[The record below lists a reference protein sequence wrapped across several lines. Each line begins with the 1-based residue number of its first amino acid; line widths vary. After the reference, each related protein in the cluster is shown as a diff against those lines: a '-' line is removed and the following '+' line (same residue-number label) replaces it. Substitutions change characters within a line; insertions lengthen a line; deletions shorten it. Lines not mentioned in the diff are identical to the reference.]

1 MGGKS
6 TFQVKH
12 GRQMVDTATGSLVM
26 PPNIPGIIFVQGR
39 DHGKSP
45 APELVGPEGCDGL
58 LAQKLPKPRTLM
70 LLFLITE
77 GTT

>member
-6 TFQVKH
+6 TFPVNH
-12 GRQMVDTATGSLVM
+12 GRQTGDTATGSLVM
-26 PPNIPGIIFVQGR
+26 PLNIPGIIYVQGR
-39 DHGKSP
+39 GHGRSP
-45 APELVGPEGCDGL
+45 ALELVGPEGCDGL
-58 LAQKLPKPRTLM
+58 PAQNLPKPRTLM